1 VRGGAASVKDGP
13 PGVNI
18 RPRHFCWRGLLSP
31 LTFLP
36 VSSSREN
43 SATRRLLAEV
53 NHPQFSLFDDSG
65 TRERQSAL
73 TGRIA
78 EYAIITLVVIVIAG
92 MEVGRWAFNTPP
104 QPALFSFVA
113 LCLAVYAA
121 LRVAFIWRQV
131 AVLRREQQAR
141 QNLRLAIDDVCARG
155 WLFFDGLTD
164 PRGHLLGSVL
174 AGPGGLFTLVP
185 RFIARGRNLSEKVR
199 RTDTD
204 MLMIG
209 SHQILAN
216 PIGQARRAAHSL
228 YEVLSA
234 EGIDTVAVQPAV
246 VIPGWTIES
255 SPGEAEE
262 EEEPD
267 VWILSDRDL
276 VPRLTQAPAVMEAK
290 DLIAV
295 SLLFERLARR

>member
-1 VRGGAASVKDGP
+1 MSDLREKSV
-13 PGVNI
+13 
-18 RPRHFCWRGLLSP
+18 
-31 LTFLP
+31 
-36 VSSSREN
+36 
-43 SATRRLLAEV
+43 TRRLLAEV
-53 NHPQFSLFDDSG
+53 NNPRLSLFDDSG

-104 QPALFSFVA
+104 QPGLFSFVA
-113 LCLAVYAA
+113 ICLTAYAA

-141 QNLRLAIDDVCARG
+141 HNLRLAIDEICARG

-185 RFIARGRNLSEKVR
+185 RFIARGSNLSEKVR
-199 RTDTD
+199 RTPEDT
-204 MLMIG
+204 LMIG
-209 SHQILAN
+209 THQILAD
-216 PIGQARRAAHSL
+216 PIGQARHAAHSL

-234 EGIDTVAVQPAV
+234 EGMDTVAVQPAV
-246 VIPGWTIES
+246 VIPGWTIELQ
-255 SPGEAEE
+255 PDEADA
-262 EEEPD
+262 D

-276 VPRLTQAPAVMEAK
+276 VPRLTHAPAAMEAK
-290 DLIAV
+290 DLIGV